1 MVFFAL
7 HTRKFDVWVHR
18 YGAVKG
24 GVFMKLASADLKSL
38 AVFLA
43 VAEHRGFAGAQKA
56 LHLSQSAISFHIR
69 ALEERLGFVVCRRG
83 RQGFELTD
91 RGLLAYERAKRLLA
105 GVDDFES
112 EMGELRRTVIG
123 NLRIGI
129 VDNTISDTNLSL
141 PRVIREFLRKNRQ
154 AKLDITVDSPERLV
168 TRIANGEL
176 HICIMPQTSPLEN
189 LQFRPIYVEEHR
201 VYCGRNHPLFNAPE
215 SALTLEVLEAQSF
228 VVRPYANLQELKSFP
243 NARVGAH
250 ASNMEAQAMMILSG
264 HFIGNLP
271 CHYAQQWVNCGEL
284 RLLVP
289 DQVMI
294 SSPFCV
300 VSRSGIR
307 PSLIVRSFI
316 QEMVAQSLRHQHER
330 VSI

>member
-1 MVFFAL
+1 
-7 HTRKFDVWVHR
+7 
-18 YGAVKG
+18 
-24 GVFMKLASADLKSL
+24 MKMASADLKSL

-69 ALEERLGFVVCRRG
+69 SLEERLGFVVCHRG

-91 RGLLAYERAKRLLA
+91 HGVIAYERAKSLLA

-123 NLRIGI
+123 SLRVGI
-129 VDNTISDTNLSL
+129 VDNTISDTSL
-141 PRVIREFLRKNRQ
+141 GFPDIIRAFLRKNRQ
-154 AKLDITVDSPERLV
+154 AKLGITVDSPERLV

-176 HICIMPQTSPLEN
+176 HICIMPQTNPLDD
-189 LQFRPIYVEEHR
+189 LQYRPIYTEEHR
-201 VYCGRNHPLFNAPE
+201 VYCGKHHPLFHEPD
-215 SALTLEVLEAQSF
+215 SALTLELVESQAF

-243 NARVGAH
+243 KAHVGAH

-271 CHYAQQWVNCGEL
+271 CHYAQQWVDRGEL
-284 RLLVP
+284 RVLLPEEVI
-289 DQVMI
+289 I

-300 VSRSGIR
+300 VSRAGIR

-316 QEMVAQSLRHQHER
+316 QEMVAQSIQHQHELTLKP
-330 VSI
+330 S

>member
-1 MVFFAL
+1 
-7 HTRKFDVWVHR
+7 
-18 YGAVKG
+18 
-24 GVFMKLASADLKSL
+24 MKLASADLKSL

-69 ALEERLGFVVCRRG
+69 SLEERLGFVVCHRG

-91 RGLLAYERAKRLLA
+91 YGEVAYERAKSLLA

-123 NLRIGI
+123 HLRIGI
-129 VDNTISDTNLSL
+129 VDNTISDPNLAF
-141 PRVIREFLRKNRQ
+141 PDIIREFLRKNRQ
-154 AKLDITVDSPERLV
+154 AKLDITVDSPVRLV
-168 TRIANGEL
+168 TGIANGDL
-176 HICIMPQTSPLEN
+176 HLAIMPQTNPLDD
-189 LQFRPIYVEEHR
+189 LQYHPIYTEEQR
-201 VYCGRNHPLFNAPE
+201 IYCGRNHPLFDAPE
-215 SALTLEVLEAQSF
+215 HTLTVELLDSQAF

-271 CHYAQQWVNCGEL
+271 CHYAQQWVDRGEL
-284 RLLVP
+284 RVLLP
-289 DQVMI
+289 DAVTI
-294 SSPFCV
+294 SSPICV
-300 VSRSGIR
+300 VSRTGTR

-316 QEMVAQSLRHQHER
+316 QEMVAQCIQHQHQR
-330 VSI
+330 TAMQA